1 MATKKVMNDGISVE
15 IEKEKEVRKEP
26 TVRVFIPKLDESE
39 YGDLKIDQAETVII
53 NGKVTRIKRG
63 EYVDGKVPVFMQL
76 KQRYPNLD
84 L

>member
-1 MATKKVMNDGISVE
+1 MAAKKVMNDGISVE

-63 EYVDGKVPVFMQL
+63 EYVDVKVPVFMQL